1 MNPLIGLKQKI
12 LSCNFS
18 SFETWNFPINGVC
31 SLNEKDYKSFSERV
45 KLILNMSDEDYFN
58 KLNKNPNF
66 VMSFDEKESL
76 IKKTKKIIDK
86 NL

>member
-1 MNPLIGLKQKI
+1 
-12 LSCNFS
+12 
-18 SFETWNFPINGVC
+18 
-31 SLNEKDYKSFSERV
+31 
-45 KLILNMSDEDYFN
+45 MSDEDYFN